1 MLSYIFSNDDLD
13 LMKGMFATEDPD
25 APEETRYIL
34 EEHHGFMLC
43 VHRRNFIA
51 GRPVMTN
58 IANAVRMSR
67 RTIVL
72 LTR

>member
-1 MLSYIFSNDDLD
+1 
-13 LMKGMFATEDPD
+13 MKSMFASEDPD
-25 APEETRYIL
+25 YPDVTRYIL
-34 EEHHGFMLC
+34 EEQHEFSLC
-43 VHRRNFIA
+43 VHTRNFIA
-51 GRPVMTN
+51 GIPIMTN

>member
-1 MLSYIFSNDDLD
+1 MKRIFTN
-13 LMKGMFATEDPD
+13 EDPAD
-25 APEETRYIL
+25 TRYIL
-34 EEHHGFMLC
+34 EEQHGFMLC
-43 VHRRNFIA
+43 VHTRNFIA
-51 GRPVMTN
+51 GRPVATN